1 MATPEN
7 TQVVRDLYAAFGR
20 GDLAAACA
28 LVAEDVVWHLPGT
41 PHYSGTYKGPG
52 GVAAFFQ
59 ELNTTVGIEAFEPQE
74 FVTAANR
81 VLVAG
86 WSRARVKTT
95 GRTFNNRWVMAF
107 TVRDGKITQF
117 EEYADTQALAAAHE
131 HQISLSNK

>member
-7 TQVVRDLYAAFGR
+7 TQVVSDLYASFGR

-41 PHYSGTYKGPG
+41 VPHYSGTYKGSG

-59 ELNTTVGIEAFEPQE
+59 ELTTTVGIEAFEPQE

-81 VLVAG
+81 VLVTG

-95 GRTFNNRWVMAF
+95 GRTV
-107 TVRDGKITQF
+107 Q
-117 EEYADTQALAAAHE
+117 
-131 HQISLSNK
+131 

>member
-41 PHYSGTYKGPG
+41 VPHYSGTYKGSG

-59 ELNTTVGIEAFEPQE
+59 ELTTTVGIEAIEPQE
-74 FVTAANR
+74 FVAANR

-86 WSRARVKTT
+86 SSRARVKTT
-95 GRTFNNRWVMAF
+95 GRTV
-107 TVRDGKITQF
+107 Q
-117 EEYADTQALAAAHE
+117 
-131 HQISLSNK
+131 

>member
-1 MATPEN
+1 VATPEN

-59 ELNTTVGIEAFEPQE
+59 ELNKAQYYCWNRSLRTSGIC
-74 FVTAANR
+74 
-81 VLVAG
+81 
-86 WSRARVKTT
+86 
-95 GRTFNNRWVMAF
+95 
-107 TVRDGKITQF
+107 DG
-117 EEYADTQALAAAHE
+117 
-131 HQISLSNK
+131 S

>member
-20 GDLAAACA
+20 GHSAAACA

-41 PHYSGTYKGPG
+41 VPHYSGTYKGSG

-59 ELNTTVGIEAFEPQE
+59 ELTTTVGIEAFEPQE

-81 VLVAG
+81 VLVTG

-95 GRTFNNRWVMAF
+95 GRTV
-107 TVRDGKITQF
+107 Q
-117 EEYADTQALAAAHE
+117 
-131 HQISLSNK
+131 

>member
-1 MATPEN
+1 
-7 TQVVRDLYAAFGR
+7 
-20 GDLAAACA
+20 

-41 PHYSGTYKGPG
+41 VPHYSGTYEGPG
-52 GVAAFFQ
+52 DVATFLQ

-74 FVTAANR
+74 FVRAANR
-81 VLVAG
+81 VLVAS

-131 HQISLSNK
+131 HGDQLK